1 MRRYRDAHRSAS
13 KGCAG
18 NKGAEGAPKVVRSGG
33 ACGLKALRSGGA
45 GSATVMIAI
54 LASAAVMAIT
64 CTSMAI
70 GGQPVITAAMSRAL
84 APLVTE
90 HDLDAGYVEIDNA
103 RGVYAVEIDV
113 DPGDNPGGWILYV
126 RSDRIRFS
134 PDGAG
139 KPSGDLMWKL
149 DEEDSRS
156 YRRLSDH
163 EAVVLENPEGGR
175 ARIMLDILIALDWR
189 TDPGTYG
196 IELLFRTAF
205 LQL

>member
-1 MRRYRDAHRSAS
+1 MRRYTDAHRSAL
-13 KGCAG
+13 KGSAG
-18 NKGAEGAPKVVRSGG
+18 DTGAAEAPRAVRSGG
-33 ACGLKALRSGGA
+33 AGGLKAVRSGGA
-45 GSATVMIAI
+45 GSAPGMAIALATATVMA
-54 LASAAVMAIT
+54 LAW
-64 CTSMAI
+64 TSIAI

-90 HDLDAGYVEIDNA
+90 HDLDAGYVDIDNA
-103 RGVYAVEIDV
+103 RGVYAVEIDI
-113 DPGDNPGGWILYV
+113 DPGDNPGGWVLYM
-126 RSDRIRFS
+126 RTDRIRFS

-139 KPSGDLMWKL
+139 KPAGDLMWKL

-205 LQL
+205 LQR